1 MTGPRSGVLV
11 VGVGSPDRGDDAVGP
26 AVAWSVA
33 ALAPPGIRVVVHEDP
48 TALVQLWS
56 DCDLAIVV
64 DAVLSGRRAGQLVIV
79 ETGADGA
86 PLPEGAWAAAGRG
99 GTHSLGVA
107 TAVELSRAL
116 GRLPRR
122 VVLVGIEVATI
133 ALGAPMSQAA
143 LEAVPLA
150 VARISDLL
158 AGGPTARPDAG
169 AAGPPGQG

>member
-33 ALAPPGIRVVVHEDP
+33 ALAAPGIRVVVHEDP
-48 TALVQLWS
+48 TSLVQLWS
-56 DCDLAIVV
+56 ESDLAIVV
-64 DAVLSGRRAGQLVIV
+64 DAVMSGRRAGELVIV
-79 ETGADGA
+79 ETGADGER
-86 PLPEGAWAAAGRG
+86 LPQSAWAAAGRG
-99 GTHSLGVA
+99 GTHGFGVA

-143 LEAVPLA
+143 LDAVPQA
-150 VARISDLL
+150 VARIGDLL
-158 AGGPTARPDAG
+158 SRSAD
-169 AAGPPGQG
+169 AAGPPGRD